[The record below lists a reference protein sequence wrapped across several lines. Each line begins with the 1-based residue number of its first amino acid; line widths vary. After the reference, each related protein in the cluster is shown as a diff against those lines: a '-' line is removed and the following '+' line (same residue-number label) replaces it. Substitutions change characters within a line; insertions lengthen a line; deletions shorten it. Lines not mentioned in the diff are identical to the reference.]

1 MSHVDKYTYT
11 LFISLSALLGIF
23 KITIFA
29 KLLGPE
35 QYGLYALVL
44 SVYIFIVYFGSM
56 GLSDA
61 LIKLGSKA
69 FGQSKL
75 NDVYDLH
82 ILAAVYGGVVTFVLG
97 ALFSISI
104 VIFLSDED
112 VSIVL
117 ALAGLLAFSAL
128 EFNLIDA
135 LLRVTHR
142 FVFYSVLLFVKS
154 LGVILLG
161 WYLALDYGAF
171 GVVLSEIV
179 AFSLVFLVAYFLI
192 VRSVSLKG
200 ILNRYEL
207 VIFAIRNGF
216 PMMLANVVRNLA
228 LSADKW
234 VLASA
239 LGVAAVGK
247 YAFAMILYT
256 ISMFILGFLTTILG
270 PRWLASYSNDNDAKK
285 LLRSVLRFSSAW
297 FLLLFFVAIPA
308 YLLLPIMIEN
318 FFVEY
323 SSRDTILT
331 TSIIY
336 IGVMFLVPSFFL
348 DWFFIAISFEK
359 KVLSITISMMV
370 LSMFLLGIC
379 WYLELSIVAYA
390 VVFTAVRIYVFL
402 RYMRVVFSLKRQN
415 FVSVSN

>member
-1 MSHVDKYTYT
+1 MSHVDKYTYA

-23 KITIFA
+23 KITLFA

-56 GLSDA
+56 GLNDA

-82 ILAAVYGGVVTFVLG
+82 ILAAVYGGIVTFVLG
-97 ALFSISI
+97 TLFSISI
-104 VIFLSDED
+104 IIFLSDED

-128 EFNLIDA
+128 EFNLLNA

-154 LGVILLG
+154 LGIILLG

-171 GVVLSEIV
+171 GVVLAEII
-179 AFSLVFLVAYFLI
+179 AFSLVFLVAYSMV
-192 VRSVSLKG
+192 VRSVSLKD
-200 ILNRYEL
+200 ILSRYEL

-234 VLASA
+234 ILASS

-256 ISMFILGFLTTILG
+256 ISMFLLGFLTTVLG
-270 PRWLASYSNDNDAKK
+270 PRWLASYSNDNDIKK

-297 FLLLFFVAIPA
+297 FLLLLFAAIPA
-308 YLLLPIMIEN
+308 YLLLPILIEN

-323 SSRDTILT
+323 NDRDTLLA

-348 DWFFIAISFEK
+348 DWFFIAISFET
-359 KVLSITISMMV
+359 KVLSIAISMMV
-370 LSMFLLGIC
+370 LSMLLLGIC

-390 VVFTAVRIYVFL
+390 VVFTAARIYVFL
-402 RYMRVVFSLKRQN
+402 SYMRVVFSLKRQD
-415 FVSVSN
+415 FVSESN

>member
-1 MSHVDKYTYT
+1 MSRVDKYTYT
-11 LFISLSALLGIF
+11 FFISLSALLGIF
-23 KITIFA
+23 KIALFA

-44 SVYIFIVYFGSM
+44 SIYIFIVYFGSM
-56 GLSDA
+56 GLNDA

-75 NDVYDLH
+75 KDVYELYV
-82 ILAAVYGGVVTFVLG
+82 LATVYGGIVTFVLG
-97 ALFSISI
+97 MLFSICI
-104 VIFLSDED
+104 VIFFSYED

-128 EFNLIDA
+128 EFNLLDA

-142 FVFYSVLLFVKS
+142 FVFYSVLLFLKS
-154 LGVILLG
+154 LSIILLG

-171 GVVLSEIV
+171 GVILAEII
-179 AFSLVFLVAYFLI
+179 AFSLVFLVAYFI
-192 VRSVSLKG
+192 VAKSASLKN
-200 ILNRYEL
+200 ILSRYEL
-207 VIFAIRNGF
+207 VIFAIQNGF
-216 PMMLANVVRNLA
+216 PMMLANLVRNLA

-234 VLASA
+234 ILASA

-256 ISMFILGFLTTILG
+256 ISMFLLGFLTNILG
-270 PRWLASYSNDNDAKK
+270 PKWLASYSNDNDVKK

-297 FLLLFFVAIPA
+297 FLLLLFAAIPA
-308 YLLLPIMIEN
+308 YLLLPILIEN
-318 FFVEY
+318 FFVAY
-323 SSRDTILT
+323 NDRDTFLA

-336 IGVMFLVPSFFL
+336 IGVLFLVPSFFL

-370 LSMFLLGIC
+370 LSILLLGVC
-379 WYLELSIVAYA
+379 WYLGLSIVAYA
-390 VVFTAVRIYVFL
+390 VVFTAARIYVFL
-402 RYMRVVFSLKRQN
+402 NYMRVIFSLKRQD
-415 FVSVSN
+415 FISMSS